1 MKIIFLG
8 TGTSVGTPVIAC
20 NCEVCKSN
28 DKRDFRFRT
37 SLYIEHENAKIVI
50 DCGPDFRLQMLN
62 NNIKDID
69 AVFFTHKHRDHTAG
83 IDDIRPFNFMLNKA
97 VDVIAN
103 NETIEVI
110 KASNKYIF
118 DKIYKDAPCLN
129 IIEIENKEFEYKGI
143 KINPISVLHANETV
157 FGYRI
162 AGLTYITDANY
173 ISETELQKA
182 KNSDVLILNSLARY
196 KHRSHFS
203 LDESLQIVEQVKP
216 KIAYLTHIS
225 HGMGLHAQTQSEL
238 PENVFLAYDGLI
250 IEI

>member
-20 NCEVCKSN
+20 NCDVCKSN
-28 DKRDFRFRT
+28 DKRDLRFRT
-37 SLYIEHENAKIVI
+37 SIYIEHKNAKIVI

-62 NNIKDID
+62 NNINDID

-103 NETIEVI
+103 SETIAEI
-110 KASNKYIF
+110 KASYNYIF
-118 DKIYKDAPCLN
+118 EKKYKDAPCLN
-129 IIEIENKEFEYKGI
+129 IIEIENNKFEYKGI
-143 KINPISVLHANETV
+143 NINPISVLHANETV

-182 KNSDVLILNSLARY
+182 KNSDILILNSLARG

-203 LDESLQIVEQVKP
+203 LSESLQIVEQVKP

-225 HGMGLHAQTQSEL
+225 HGMGLHTETQAIL
-238 PENVFLAYDGLI
+238 PKNVFLAYDGLI
-250 IEI
+250 IEM